1 MPCSAQRRP
10 WLLTGQQT
18 PRASLPQ
25 SLTDRAEARAGPE
38 GTRSS
43 LRVHSEWLACLKPS
57 VLGPDPHVPSCEGQ
71 LSSYV
76 GKKDSPK
83 QNEQTNKQSKLLR
96 SPPRTQTHV
105 HAFRFW
111 ARARNIPQYHGQ
123 NSKRETVFD
132 QMGISGPRVTM
143 SHSMQIKLESTR

>member
-1 MPCSAQRRP
+1 MPGSAQRRP

-18 PRASLPQ
+18 PRASLPL
-25 SLTDRAEARAGPE
+25 SLTDGAEARAGPE

-57 VLGPDPHVPSCEGQ
+57 VPRPDPHVPSCEGQ

-83 QNEQTNKQSKLLR
+83 QNEQTNKQTKQAASITTPNANTRARIPVLGTGKEY
-96 SPPRTQTHV
+96 SSVPRT
-105 HAFRFW
+105 
-111 ARARNIPQYHGQ
+111 
-123 NSKRETVFD
+123 E
-132 QMGISGPRVTM
+132 
-143 SHSMQIKLESTR
+143 L